1 MEDAVA
7 TKKRG
12 LSAKFMEDL
21 KEDGI
26 LHPLLRRVRRDTTL
40 DFEIRYN
47 YLNVYYRGGSL
58 VKVSPL
64 PREADKYTLTF
75 NTNYVSKAKS
85 AATDFQE
92 CTVASIADTENWI
105 ACIAVLKDTMDLWF
119 GVHPK
124 DERALQQ
131 MVVWENNDSPW
142 ANGTDYFIV
151 DIEYDSRKGNADEGG
166 RFDLVALRW
175 ESDAVSRKLKGKK
188 RPKLVVIE
196 MKAGDGALK
205 GKAGLQDHIA
215 VLQEFAA
222 SKSRKTMFV
231 QEMLG
236 VFTQKRELNL
246 IRGLSHNKNML
257 DQVSID
263 TDLGF
268 MLLLAGHD
276 PASKKLSD
284 ELRTL
289 QTELPITFSTANFM
303 GFGLYKENVHT
314 LIEFRERFSAQ
325 I

>member
-1 MEDAVA
+1 MGDAMA
-7 TKKRG
+7 MKNRG
-12 LSAKFMEDL
+12 LSQKFMDDL
-21 KEDGI
+21 KEGGV
-26 LHPLLRRVRRDTTL
+26 LHPLLHRVQRDTTL
-40 DFEIRYN
+40 DLEIRDD
-47 YLNVYYRGGSL
+47 YLNIYYRGGSL
-58 VKVSPL
+58 VKVSL
-64 PREADKYTLTF
+64 VPREAGKYTLTF

-85 AATDFQE
+85 ASADLQE
-92 CTVASIADTENWI
+92 STVVSAGDTEKWI
-105 ACIAVLKDTMDLWF
+105 ACIAVLKDVMDLWF

-151 DIEYDSRKGNADEGG
+151 DIEYDSRKGNADQGG

-175 ESDAVSRKLKGKK
+175 ESDSTSRKLQRKK
-188 RPKLVVIE
+188 KPKLVVIE

-205 GKAGLQDHIA
+205 GKAGLQNHIA

-222 SKSRKTMFV
+222 SKSRKAMFV
-231 QEMLG
+231 REMLG
-236 VFTQKRELNL
+236 VFAQKRELNL

-257 DQVSID
+257 DQESID
-263 TDLGF
+263 TDIGF

-276 PASKKLSD
+276 PASNKLSD

-289 QTELPITFSTANFM
+289 QTELPIMFSTANFM

-314 LIEFRERFSAQ
+314 LFEFRDRFSAQ

>member
-1 MEDAVA
+1 MVI
-7 TKKRG
+7 KKRG
-12 LSAKFMEDL
+12 LSPKFMEDL
-21 KEDGI
+21 KEGGV
-26 LHPLLRRVRRDTTL
+26 LHPLLRRVQRDTTL
-40 DFEIRYN
+40 DLEIRN
-47 YLNVYYRGGSL
+47 DYLNIYYRGGSL
-58 VKVSPL
+58 VKVAL
-64 PREADKYTLTF
+64 VPRGAGKYTLTF

-85 AATDFQE
+85 ASADLQE
-92 CTVASIADTENWI
+92 STVASAADTEKWI
-105 ACIAVLKDTMDLWF
+105 TCIAVLKDVMDLWF
-119 GVHPK
+119 GAHPK

-142 ANGTDYFIV
+142 ATGTDYFIV
-151 DIEYDSRKGNADEGG
+151 DIEYDSRKGNADQGG

-175 ESDAVSRKLKGKK
+175 ESDSTSRKLKSKK

-222 SKSRKTMFV
+222 PKSRKAMFIR
-231 QEMLG
+231 EMLG
-236 VFTQKRELNL
+236 VFAQKRELNL

-257 DQVSID
+257 DQESID
-263 TDLGF
+263 TDIGF

-276 PASKKLSD
+276 PASNKLSD

-289 QTELPITFSTANFM
+289 QTELPIMFSTANFM

-314 LIEFRERFSAQ
+314 LLEFRGRFSTQ